1 MFSFPSM
8 KRWQGFALLLLTIQV
23 PAFAEGIDLQNTR
36 SFHGGPINNETV
48 SQLRVRWVYQ
58 TVPDTGTA
66 SSAQGSVSSTPA
78 VDGRFLYFNDM
89 SGFLTKLDRFT
100 GKLIWKK
107 SYVNDL
113 SAPGFVVK
121 SSRNTP
127 YVKGDLLIVGSNM
140 GLVDRLCRMTPG
152 ATPSALGCA
161 SGDGAIVLA
170 INKRSGQVVW
180 RTKAET
186 HPSAKVTGSISGHDN
201 MIFVPVGNWEEDWAR
216 AYPNIFVEPIDPAS
230 HYPCCSAR
238 GSLVAMD
245 VETGKILWKRHTN
258 IGDDPDH
265 ELTPALRAL
274 LTPKGSFG
282 TSTYGHNP
290 TVDAARRQIYIATA
304 QTTTAPQVAQD
315 CEQARR
321 RSGDPNANI
330 AGLPAGV
337 NCNNLN
343 EKLKIYANAMLAVDM
358 DTGRVN
364 WVHYAHKY
372 DAWNHACGAPDL
384 YGWATVVPALFP
396 VPISNGRNNCT
407 QAPIGPDMGF
417 GQQPKLVHNAEL
429 GNGKRGDV
437 VVGGNKDGRLFGV
450 DPATGRKIWETNVDP
465 GGVYGGLQFGLAA
478 DDGKVFFGTTNSRNM
493 GRDVRTP
500 YVPVTTFL
508 DINGFTALGLKTGPF
523 VKRDAAM
530 PSEYPA
536 PANQNLPFPG
546 PNLLFG
552 INDYPNVYPDPD
564 KIGGPPSFLKGPAS
578 GPVELWTLVNPPSDV
593 SADGFTVFNDHGR
606 LQTIDGMVHA
616 VDAGTGEIL
625 WQRPAFDGIK
635 GTRGDGQAFGTLT
648 VGNGVVFIG
657 YQDGKGTMVALDAE
671 SGRRLFEFHNQ
682 ITLAD
687 GSVMRSGAIEGG
699 PQVAGNMVYWGVGA
713 ESGGLFTNRD
723 GVNINAGS
731 RVFGFELRHDREES
745 SEDREDRSE

>member
-1 MFSFPSM
+1 MFSFPPM

-36 SFHGGPINNETV
+36 SFQGGPINNETV

-58 TVPDTGTA
+58 TTADTGTA
-66 SSAQGSVSSTPA
+66 SSAQGSISSTAA
-78 VDGRFLYFNDM
+78 VDGRYLYFNDM

-100 GKLIWKK
+100 GKLIWRKN
-107 SYVNDL
+107 YVNDL
-113 SAPGFVVK
+113 SVPGFVVK

-127 YVKGDLLIVGSNM
+127 YVKGDLVIVGSNM

-170 INKRSGQVVW
+170 INKHSGQVVW
-180 RTKAET
+180 RTKADT
-186 HPSAKVTGSISGHDN
+186 HASSKITGSISGHDN

-216 AYPNIFVEPIDPAS
+216 AYPNIFVEPVDPAS

-245 VETGKILWKRHTN
+245 VNTGKILWKRHTN

-265 ELTPALRAL
+265 ELPQALRAL
-274 LTPKGSFG
+274 LQPKGFFG

-290 TVDAARRQIYIATA
+290 TVDASRRQVYVATA

-315 CEQARR
+315 CELARR

-330 AGLPAGV
+330 PGLPSGV

-343 EKLKIYANAMLAVDM
+343 EKLKTYANAMLAIDM

-364 WVHYAHKY
+364 WVYYAHKY

-396 VPISNGRNNCT
+396 VPIANGTHNCVQT
-407 QAPIGPDMGF
+407 PIGPDMGF
-417 GQQPKLVHNAEL
+417 GQQPKLVRNVTL
-429 GNGKRGDV
+429 RGGKRGDI
-437 VVGGNKDGRLFGV
+437 VVGGNKDGRLFGL
-450 DPATGRKIWETNVDP
+450 DPDTGRKIWETNVEP

-552 INDYPNVYPDPD
+552 INDYPNVFPDPD
-564 KIGGPPSFLKGPAS
+564 KRGGPPSFMKGPAS

-593 SADGFTVFNDHGR
+593 IADGVTVFNDSGR

-616 VDAGTGEIL
+616 VDAGSGEIL
-625 WQRPAFDGIK
+625 WQRPAYDGIK
-635 GTRGDGQAFGTLT
+635 GTLGNGQAFGTLT

-671 SGRRLFEFHNQ
+671 SGRKLFEFHNQ
-682 ITLAD
+682 IKLAD
-687 GSVMRSGAIEGG
+687 GSLMQSGAIEGG
-699 PQVAGNMVYWGVGA
+699 PQVVGNMVYWGVGA

-731 RVFGFELRHDREES
+731 RIFGFELMHDREES
-745 SEDREDRSE
+745 SEDREERSE

>member
-1 MFSFPSM
+1 MFSFPAM
-8 KRWQGFALLLLTIQV
+8 KRWHGFALLLLTIQV

-48 SQLRVRWVYQ
+48 GQLTVKWVYQ

-66 SSAQGSVSSTPA
+66 NNAQGSISSTPA
-78 VDGRFLYFNDM
+78 VDGPYLYFNDM
-89 SGFLTKLDRFT
+89 SGYLTKLNRFT
-100 GKLIWKK
+100 GKLIWRKN
-107 SYVNDL
+107 YVSDL
-113 SAPGFVVK
+113 SVPGFVVK
-121 SSRNTP
+121 GSRNTP
-127 YVKGDLLIVGSNM
+127 YVRGDLLIVGSNM
-140 GLVDRLCRMTPG
+140 GLVDRLCRMLPPG

-170 INKRSGQVVW
+170 IDKQTGQVVW

-186 HPSAKVTGSISGHDN
+186 HPSAKITGSISGHDN
-201 MIFVPVGNWEEDWAR
+201 MIFVPVGNWEEDWSR
-216 AYPNIFVEPIDPAS
+216 AYPNIYVEPIDPAS

-238 GSLVAMD
+238 GSLVAMEVD
-245 VETGKILWKRHTN
+245 TGRIRWKRHTN

-265 ELTPALRAL
+265 ELPQELRAL
-274 LTPKGSFG
+274 LQPKGSFG

-290 TVDAARRQIYIATA
+290 TVDAARRQVYIATA

-321 RSGDPNANI
+321 RSGDPSANI
-330 AGLPAGV
+330 PGLPAGV

-364 WVHYAHKY
+364 WVQYAHKY

-396 VPISNGRNNCT
+396 VPISNATANCT
-407 QAPIGPDMGF
+407 QTPIGPDMGF
-417 GQQPKLVHNAEL
+417 GQQPKLVRNAKL
-429 GNGKRGDV
+429 PNGKRGDV
-437 VVGGNKDGRLFGV
+437 VVGGNKDGRLFGL
-450 DPATGRKIWETNVDP
+450 DPTTGKKIWETNVDP
-465 GGVYGGLQFGLAA
+465 GGVYGGLQFGLAT

-493 GRDVRTP
+493 GRNVRTP
-500 YVPVTTFL
+500 YVPVTRFL

-523 VKRDAAM
+523 VKRDAAL
-530 PSEYPA
+530 PSEYPS
-536 PANQNLPFPG
+536 PANQDLPFPG
-546 PNLLFG
+546 PNIIYG
-552 INDYPNVYPDPD
+552 ITDYPNVFPDPD
-564 KIGGPPSFLKGPAS
+564 GIGGPPSFLKGPAS
-578 GPVELWTLVNPPSDV
+578 GPVELWTLVNPPADV
-593 SADGFTVFNDHGR
+593 NADGVTVFDDHGR
-606 LQTIDGMVHA
+606 LTTIDGMIHA

-625 WQRPAFDGIK
+625 WQRPAYDGIK
-635 GTRGDGQAFGTLT
+635 GTVGQGQAFGTLS

-671 SGRRLFEFHNQ
+671 SGRKLLEFHNQ
-682 ITLAD
+682 IKLAD
-687 GSVMRSGAIEGG
+687 GSVMPSGAVEGG
-699 PQVAGNMVYWGVGA
+699 PQVVGNMVYWGVGA

-723 GVNINAGS
+723 GVNVNAGS
-731 RVFGFELRHDREES
+731 RIFGFELKHDREE
-745 SEDREDRSE
+745 RSE